1 LLGDQQRA
9 HAVHLF
15 VADALVQGG
24 VVRRTDLGVVR
35 QDSVT
40 FQHRFDLARQ
50 HGDALAHAAMAA
62 ASVAAGFA
70 NMIRARSIAISNSS
84 FCSARALRFSP
95 CSSLPRL
102 LVDAGRFIHKVVEV
116 RRRLLAR
123 LAQRLVEKL
132 QLAGVVSRRAII
144 SSTSRW
150 IVEGATER
158 DGSSSLAMAT
168 PVVDREWVSG

>member
-50 HGDALAHAAMAA
+50 HGDALGPCGHGGG
-62 ASVAAGFA
+62 VGRGRF
-70 NMIRARSIAISNSS
+70 RQHDPARSIAISNSS

-95 CSSLPRL
+95 CSSAAS
-102 LVDAGRFIHKVVEV
+102 AGRRGSFHSPKVVEV

-132 QLAGVVSRRAII
+132 QLAGGVSRRAII